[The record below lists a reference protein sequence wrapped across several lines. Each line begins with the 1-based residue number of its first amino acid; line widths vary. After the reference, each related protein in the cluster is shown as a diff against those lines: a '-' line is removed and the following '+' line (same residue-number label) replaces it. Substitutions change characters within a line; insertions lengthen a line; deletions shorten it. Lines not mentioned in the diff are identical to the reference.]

1 MLRDVGLHLKEN
13 KNENENENEN
23 DDDDNNINPNVDLS
37 AFKIVY
43 VAPMKALVKEV
54 VESFNKRLGYIPG
67 FQVRELSGDVSMSRK
82 EVMETTLVVT
92 TPEKWYVVVV
102 AAFYLFLFIFL
113 VNEGS

>member
-13 KNENENENEN
+13 KNENENEN
-23 DDDDNNINPNVDLS
+23 DDDNNINPNVDLS

-102 AAFYLFLFIFL
+102 AAFFFIFFYLFL